1 MLEKDSR
8 NVQEKMHGKRE
19 FVHINQID
27 METRR
32 LCSTTTEEGTTTTI
46 LPQEDQKLRKRNS
59 FEYMLAAAEIALG
72 KREFVHINQIDI
84 KTRRVCS
91 TTTEEGTTTTI
102 LPQEDQKLRK
112 RNSFEIMLAAAEIA
126 LGKREVVH
134 INQIDMET
142 RRVCYTTTEEGTTT
156 TILPQEDQKL
166 RKRNSFEYMLAAAE
180 IALGKREFVH
190 INQIDMETR
199 RLCCTTTE
207 EGTTTT
213 ILPQEDQKLRKRNSF
228 EYMLAAAE
236 IALGKR
242 EFVHINQTDMETRR
256 VCSTTTEEGTTTT
269 ILPQEDQKL
278 RKRNSFEI
286 MLAAAEIA
294 LGKREFVHINQI
306 DMETRRVCSTTTEE
320 GTTTTILPQE
330 DQKLRKR
337 NSFEIMLAAAEI
349 ALGKREVVHIN
360 QIDMETRR
368 VRYTTT
374 EEGTTT
380 TILPQ
385 EDQKLRKRNS
395 FEYMLAAAE
404 IALGKREFVHINQ
417 IDMETRRLCSTTT
430 EEGTTTTILPQE
442 DQKLRKRNSFEYM
455 LAAAEIALE
464 KREFVHINQIDME
477 TRRVC
482 STTTEE
488 GTTTTILPQEDQ
500 KLRKRNSFEIMLAAA
515 EIALGKREFVH
526 INQIDMETRRVCS
539 TTTEEGTTTTI
550 LPQEDQKLRK
560 RKRQIVHPMQRRSQ
574 EKKKRAAKTRALQKL
589 TSNTYI

>member
-1 MLEKDSR
+1 ML
-8 NVQEKMHGKRE
+8 
-19 FVHINQID
+19 
-27 METRR
+27 
-32 LCSTTTEEGTTTTI
+32 
-46 LPQEDQKLRKRNS
+46 
-59 FEYMLAAAEIALG
+59 AAEIALG
-72 KREFVHINQIDI
+72 KREF
-84 KTRRVCS
+84 
-91 TTTEEGTTTTI
+91 
-102 LPQEDQKLRK
+102 
-112 RNSFEIMLAAAEIA
+112 
-126 LGKREVVH
+126 VH

-166 RKRNSFEYMLAAAE
+166 RKRNSFEYMLAAVE

-199 RLCCTTTE
+199 RLCSTTT

-242 EFVHINQTDMETRR
+242 EFMHINQIDMETRR
-256 VCSTTTEEGTTTT
+256 ECYTTTEEGTTTTILPQEDQKLRKRNSFEYMLAAVEIALGKREFVHINQIDMETRRLCSTTTEGTTTT

-306 DMETRRVCSTTTEE
+306 DMETRRVC
-320 GTTTTILPQE
+320 
-330 DQKLRKR
+330 
-337 NSFEIMLAAAEI
+337 
-349 ALGKREVVHIN
+349 
-360 QIDMETRR
+360 
-368 VRYTTT
+368 YTTT

-395 FEYMLAAAE
+395 FEYMLAAVE

-455 LAAAEIALE
+455 LAAAEIALG
-464 KREFVHINQIDME
+464 KQEFVHINQIDME

-574 EKKKRAAKTRALQKL
+574 EKKRAAKTRALQKL

>member
-1 MLEKDSR
+1 ML
-8 NVQEKMHGKRE
+8 
-19 FVHINQID
+19 
-27 METRR
+27 
-32 LCSTTTEEGTTTTI
+32 
-46 LPQEDQKLRKRNS
+46 
-59 FEYMLAAAEIALG
+59 
-72 KREFVHINQIDI
+72 
-84 KTRRVCS
+84 
-91 TTTEEGTTTTI
+91 
-102 LPQEDQKLRK
+102 
-112 RNSFEIMLAAAEIA
+112 
-126 LGKREVVH
+126 
-134 INQIDMET
+134 
-142 RRVCYTTTEEGTTT
+142 
-156 TILPQEDQKL
+156 
-166 RKRNSFEYMLAAAE
+166 
-180 IALGKREFVH
+180 
-190 INQIDMETR
+190 
-199 RLCCTTTE
+199 
-207 EGTTTT
+207 
-213 ILPQEDQKLRKRNSF
+213 
-228 EYMLAAAE
+228 
-236 IALGKR
+236 
-242 EFVHINQTDMETRR
+242 
-256 VCSTTTEEGTTTT
+256 
-269 ILPQEDQKL
+269 
-278 RKRNSFEI
+278 
-286 MLAAAEIA
+286 AAEIA

-306 DMETRRVCSTTTEE
+306 DMETRRVCYS
-320 GTTTTILPQE
+320 
-330 DQKLRKR
+330 
-337 NSFEIMLAAAEI
+337 
-349 ALGKREVVHIN
+349 
-360 QIDMETRR
+360 
-368 VRYTTT
+368 TT

-430 EEGTTTTILPQE
+430 EKGTTTTILPQE
-442 DQKLRKRNSFEYM
+442 DQKLCKRNSFEYM
-455 LAAAEIALE
+455 LAAAEIALG

>member
-1 MLEKDSR
+1 
-8 NVQEKMHGKRE
+8 
-19 FVHINQID
+19 
-27 METRR
+27 
-32 LCSTTTEEGTTTTI
+32 
-46 LPQEDQKLRKRNS
+46 
-59 FEYMLAAAEIALG
+59 MLAAAEIALG
-72 KREFVHINQIDI
+72 KREF
-84 KTRRVCS
+84 
-91 TTTEEGTTTTI
+91 
-102 LPQEDQKLRK
+102 
-112 RNSFEIMLAAAEIA
+112 
-126 LGKREVVH
+126 VH

-190 INQIDMETR
+190 INQIDM
-199 RLCCTTTE
+199 
-207 EGTTTT
+207 
-213 ILPQEDQKLRKRNSF
+213 
-228 EYMLAAAE
+228 
-236 IALGKR
+236 
-242 EFVHINQTDMETRR
+242 VTRR
-256 VCSTTTEEGTTTT
+256 VCSTTTEEGKTTT

-294 LGKREFVHINQI
+294 LGKREFMHINQI
-306 DMETRRVCSTTTEE
+306 DMETRRVC
-320 GTTTTILPQE
+320 
-330 DQKLRKR
+330 
-337 NSFEIMLAAAEI
+337 
-349 ALGKREVVHIN
+349 
-360 QIDMETRR
+360 
-368 VRYTTT
+368 YTTT

-455 LAAAEIALE
+455 LAAAEIALG

-477 TRRVC
+477 TRRVCSTTTEEGKTTTILPQEDQKLRKKNSFEIMLAAAEIALGKREFVHINQIDMETRRVCYTTTEEGTTTTILPQEDQKLRKRNSFEYMLAAAEIALGKREFVHINQIDMETRRLC

-500 KLRKRNSFEIMLAAA
+500 KLRKRNSFEYMLAAA

-560 RKRQIVHPMQRRSQ
+560 RNSFEIMFRKNVQ
-574 EKKKRAAKTRALQKL
+574 EK
-589 TSNTYI
+589 NIGVFD